1 MIARDTQEFE
11 VIKAVRAVIPLE
23 ESTLD
28 VYMLPAGDKRLGI
41 EGVGIALGYTKRW
54 FYDST
59 NKKSKWLEGLKGT
72 GFKGTQQSLEI
83 IPHDDRSPS
92 IFRTISIRDFIKLVT
107 YEAIIRK
114 NIKAIILLASFAEI
128 GLEKVIED
136 VFAGRSIE
144 FLLEKIVHY
153 SQWTYEDLEQ
163 VLSENRADV
172 KALYPWCESIQFN
185 EAPHSLI

>member
-1 MIARDTQEFE
+1 
-11 VIKAVRAVIPLE
+11 
-23 ESTLD
+23 
-28 VYMLPAGDKRLGI
+28 
-41 EGVGIALGYTKRW
+41 
-54 FYDST
+54 
-59 NKKSKWLEGLKGT
+59 LKGT

-114 NIKAIILLASFAEI
+114 NIKAIILLASFAES

-136 VFAGRSIE
+136 VFAGRYIE
-144 FLLEKIVHY
+144 FLLEKITHY

-163 VLSENRADV
+163 VLAENRTDV
-172 KALYPWCESIQFN
+172 KALYPWGESIQFN